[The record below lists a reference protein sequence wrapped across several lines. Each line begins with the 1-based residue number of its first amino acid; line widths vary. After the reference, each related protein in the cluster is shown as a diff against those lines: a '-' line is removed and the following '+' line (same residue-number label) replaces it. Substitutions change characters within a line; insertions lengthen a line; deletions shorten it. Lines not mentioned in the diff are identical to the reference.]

1 MRGVARVDQGNR
13 LLSSELN
20 PEGVDGGKN
29 IRHKEQNGGKKE
41 QGAFKEGWNR
51 KVIV

>member
-20 PEGVDGGKN
+20 PKGVDGGKD
-29 IRHKEQNGGKKE
+29 IRHKEQNGGRRSKKLSKRDGIE
-41 QGAFKEGWNR
+41 R
-51 KVIV
+51 